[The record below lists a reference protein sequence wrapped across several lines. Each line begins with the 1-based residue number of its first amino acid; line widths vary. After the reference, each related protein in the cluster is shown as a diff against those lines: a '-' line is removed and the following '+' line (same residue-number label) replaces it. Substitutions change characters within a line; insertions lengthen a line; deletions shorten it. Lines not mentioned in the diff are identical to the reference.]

1 MQQEIEQL
9 RRNKKGSIKLVI
21 CGATGFIGRNIVE
34 KFALIPGFEVHAV
47 RFKRPEYDLPNITWH
62 QADLRNPED
71 VKRVLEGKDLVIQA
85 AATTSGSRDIVN
97 QPYIHVTDNAVMN
110 SYIFR
115 TAFEEEIKHLI
126 FFSCT
131 VMYPQSNRPL
141 AENDFDANSPMYSN
155 YFGVGNTKVYLEKMC
170 EFFSKIGKTKFTAI
184 RHSNIYGPHDK
195 FDLEHSHVFGA
206 TVTKVMTAKDKIT
219 VWGTGEEERDLL
231 YVDDLVGFILLAI
244 KNQEERLKLFNCGY
258 GKAVSIRDLVVKI
271 IKASGKKL
279 KIEHDLAQ
287 PTIKTSLSIDSSLAK
302 RRLRWEPKTDLDEGI
317 IRTLKWWKENIIF
330 SDKNGEM
337 FP

>member
-1 MQQEIEQL
+1 MG
-9 RRNKKGSIKLVI
+9 NIKVLI

-34 KFALIPGFEVHAV
+34 RFALIPEFEVHAV
-47 RFKRPEYDLPNITWH
+47 RFKKPEYALPNVTWH

-71 VKRVLEGKDLVIQA
+71 VDRVLEGKNVVIQA
-85 AATTSGSRDIVN
+85 AATTSGSKDIVN

-115 TAFEEEIKHLI
+115 SAFEQEIKHVI

-131 VMYPQSNRPL
+131 VMYPSNNRPL
-141 AENDFDANSPMYSN
+141 VENDFDANSPMYPN

-170 EFFSKIGKTKFTAI
+170 EFFANIGNTKFTAI

-206 TVTKVMTAKDKIT
+206 TITKVMTSKDKIS

-231 YVDDLVGFILLAI
+231 YVDDLVGFTLLAI
-244 KNQEERLKLFNCGY
+244 RNQKEKYELLNCGY
-258 GKAVSIRDLVVKI
+258 GKAVSIKDLVAKI

-279 KIEHDLAQ
+279 KIEHDLSQ
-287 PTIKTSLSIDSSLAK
+287 PSIKTSLSIDSSLAK
-302 RRLRWEPKTDLDEGI
+302 RILGWEPKIHLNEGI
-317 IRTLKWWKENIIF
+317 LRTLKWWKENF
-330 SDKNGEM
+330 EHVHK
-337 FP
+337 